1 MPIELLISQAVPT
14 DAALMASLHA
24 GSFDRAWDE
33 QAMATFL
40 AGPGTLCLIG
50 FAGDAGPVP
59 AGLLIVRR
67 AGDEAEVLT
76 LCVVPACRGLGLG
89 RALLRHAVEALRKR
103 GAERLFLEVDEG
115 NAAAV
120 ALYRSLGAEP
130 VGQRPGYY
138 DSGANAT
145 IFSLA
150 LSDSRSDDGPP
161 KESRGER

>member
-1 MPIELLISQAVPT
+1 MPAELLISQATPT

-24 GSFDRAWDE
+24 SSFDRAWDE
-33 QAMATFL
+33 QTMTTFL

-59 AGLLIVRR
+59 AGLLIARR
-67 AGDEAEVLT
+67 ASDEAEILT
-76 LCVVPACRGLGLG
+76 FCVAPACRRLGLG
-89 RALLRHAVEALRKR
+89 RALLRHAVAALRKS
-103 GAERLFLEVDEG
+103 GAKRLFLEVDEG
-115 NAAAV
+115 NAAAL

-130 VGQRPGYY
+130 VGRRLGYY

-150 LSDSRSDDGPP
+150 L
-161 KESRGER
+161 